1 MLNKFRY
8 NLNYYKIEVDR
19 FEYMLV
25 LPKFRLINFRL
36 DTLQTR
42 RVNQSV
48 NSDKLTT
55 LLRPLLVMIDNLILI
70 LLIINCQLLTGLF
83 IEKNNKNSL

>member
-36 DTLQTR
+36 NTLQTR

>member
-1 MLNKFRY
+1 
-8 NLNYYKIEVDR
+8 
-19 FEYMLV
+19 MLV

-36 DTLQTR
+36 NTLQTR